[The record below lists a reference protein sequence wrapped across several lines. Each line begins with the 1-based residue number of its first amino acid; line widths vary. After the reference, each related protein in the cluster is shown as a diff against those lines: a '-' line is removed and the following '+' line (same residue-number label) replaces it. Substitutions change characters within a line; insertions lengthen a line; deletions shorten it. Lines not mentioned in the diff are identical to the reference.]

1 MNCNEL
7 FNLPEK
13 PLREQ
18 IADMST
24 DEMIALSALQKTPVL
39 LASIAPVG
47 RTALF
52 EMHCKGWLF
61 RAEFADGDAVYKL
74 KPEVLIEFEQY
85 LRQQKWA

>member
-1 MNCNEL
+1 MMNCDEL
-7 FNLPEK
+7 FNLPDK

-18 IADMST
+18 IADMSA
-24 DEMIALSALQKTPVL
+24 DEMIALSALQHNPVM

-61 RAEFADGDAVYKL
+61 RTEFIDGDAVYKI
-74 KPEVLIEFEQY
+74 KPEVLLEFEQY
-85 LRQQKWA
+85 LREAK